1 MFANEMVLINEAR
14 KQINDKLQLWRKAF
28 ESNWSK
34 ISKSKMIIQ
43 STNLVGLRIKKI
55 SWLK

>member
-14 KQINDKLQLWRKAF
+14 KQINDKPELWRKAF
-28 ESNWSK
+28 ESNQSK
-34 ISKSKMIIQ
+34 ISKSKMSIQ
-43 STNLVGLRIKKI
+43 STNLVDLRIKKI